1 MSQPTPLLCPVCG
14 SPAPE
19 QHPAAQSEGEVE
31 ICIDSFHLIASP
43 RNRAEYIAA
52 VRAKRAAMGL
62 EPHME
67 TPQSPEAIA
76 YSIVHYSSGPGEI
89 CQRIAAAIRAE
100 REAHG

>member
-1 MSQPTPLLCPVCG
+1 MIETPLRCPSCG

-31 ICIDSFHLIASP
+31 ICPDSFHMIASP

-52 VRAKRAAMGL
+52 VRAKRAAMG
-62 EPHME
+62 PHME

-76 YSIVHYSSGPGEI
+76 YNIVHYSSGPGEI

-100 REAHG
+100 RKARG